1 MESGGKYIPAHG
13 IAQHGFQAF
22 FQLSGGFIGKG
33 NGQHIP
39 RAGRGNAHQR
49 HQGLRNRLAAHDG
62 GAQLLQITL
71 RNRAADLFGAI
82 GAAKTNDIGNA
93 VDQNGGF
100 AGACTCQDQQRAF
113 GGKHSLLLHRVQ
125 LSKAGSDIA
134 VPQGQK
140 FSGNGIGHNEPVLI
154 LYGRTSPEPCR
165 AGNFGKRCIV

>member
-49 HQGLRNRLAAHDG
+49 HQGLRNR
-62 GAQLLQITL
+62 
-71 RNRAADLFGAI
+71 AADLFGAI
-82 GAAKTNDIGNA
+82 GAAKTDDIGNA
-93 VDQNGGF
+93 VDQNGSF